1 MNSHELESKI
11 HDLEQK
17 YWILYNE
24 LQQVTR
30 KSWNVAADALEA
42 KTEAGYTN
50 DAASRALVLAEK
62 LHNG

>member
-42 KTEAGYTN
+42 KTEAW
-50 DAASRALVLAEK
+50 LCK
-62 LHNG
+62 

>member
-1 MNSHELESKI
+1 
-11 HDLEQK
+11 
-17 YWILYNE
+17 
-24 LQQVTR
+24 
-30 KSWNVAADALEA
+30 VAADALEA